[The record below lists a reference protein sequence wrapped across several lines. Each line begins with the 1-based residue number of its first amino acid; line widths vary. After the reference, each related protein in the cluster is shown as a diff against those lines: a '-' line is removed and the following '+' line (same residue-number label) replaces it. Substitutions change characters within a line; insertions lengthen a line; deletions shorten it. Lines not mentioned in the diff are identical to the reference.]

1 MYGCV
6 TAAAGRER
14 RTVADLTDRQEYI
27 LGLIVREY
35 VDVPTPV
42 GSKTLVDRYDLDV
55 SSATVRNDM
64 AALEAA
70 GLITAPHTSA
80 GRVPTEAGYRYFVQV
95 LLDDT
100 QLMPAEQRSI
110 SDKFHRSAL
119 DLEQWMRMAAS
130 ILASTTRTASL
141 VTSPQIAE
149 PRFKH
154 MELISTQ
161 GRMALLVV
169 VLEGGAVRQQML
181 SLSEPVDQERLSQV
195 AERINA
201 RLVSADSARI
211 RTAATHEAA
220 LEAEVLTLVADLLER
235 AGRWHRAIFTDGLIN
250 VLDPAYLV
258 EHLALGDSLD
268 RDDLRAAL
276 AEVDNIG
283 ARQTLHLLEE
293 ESLLEE
299 VLAAA
304 LSPESRDVTV
314 LIAGDGRFEELS
326 HTGLV
331 LSRYGHRTASG
342 ALGVLGPT
350 RLQYGRAISAVRY
363 VAGLMSDML
372 IEIYGDEETADQE
385 T

>member
-1 MYGCV
+1 M
-6 TAAAGRER
+6 AE
-14 RTVADLTDRQEYI
+14 LTDRQEYI

-35 VDVPTPV
+35 VDVPSPV
-42 GSKTLVDRYDLDV
+42 GSKTLVERYDLDV

-70 GLITAPHTSA
+70 GLIAAPHTSA

-95 LLDDT
+95 LLDDN

-110 SDKFHRSAL
+110 SDKFRRSAP

-130 ILASTTRTASL
+130 ILAATTRTASL
-141 VTSPQIAE
+141 VTSPQIVE

-154 MELISTQ
+154 LELISTQ
-161 GRMALLVV
+161 GRMVLLVV

-181 SLSEPVDQERLSQV
+181 SLSEPVAQERLSQV
-195 AERINA
+195 AEGINA
-201 RLVSADSARI
+201 RLVGADSSRI

-220 LEAEVLTLVADLLER
+220 LEAEILTLVAELLER
-235 AGRWHRAIFTDGLIN
+235 AGRWHRAIFTDGLVN
-250 VLDPAYLV
+250 VLDPEYLV
-258 EHLALGDSLD
+258 EHLHLGESLD

-276 AEVDNIG
+276 AEVDTIG

-304 LSPESRDVTV
+304 LSPGSSDVTV

-350 RLQYGRAISAVRY
+350 RIQYGRAISAVRY

-372 IEIYGDEETADQE
+372 IEIYGDEAADNPPAQ
-385 T
+385 